1 MIIMITYLQ
10 EFPRLF
16 NIEGNFLK
24 KLKPHGRFSAVDFD
38 NIIKHYDR
46 DGNGTIDAG
55 KLMAPSI
62 VMVTSIDYHH
72 EH

>member
-1 MIIMITYLQ
+1 MITRLQ

-55 KLMAPSI
+55 KLML
-62 VMVTSIDYHH
+62 
-72 EH
+72 